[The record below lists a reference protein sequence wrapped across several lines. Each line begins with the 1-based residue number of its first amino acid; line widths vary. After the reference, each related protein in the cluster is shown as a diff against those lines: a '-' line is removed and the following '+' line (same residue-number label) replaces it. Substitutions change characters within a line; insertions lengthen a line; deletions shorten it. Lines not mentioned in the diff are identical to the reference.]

1 MTDLQE
7 ITAPGSAVE
16 VPLVSIRRER
26 ARRLQKLQHAIPA
39 VALLGAGAQRLMQG
53 QRGLGLALAVGEL
66 VVSVLLLR
74 SAVKELAAVRRP
86 ESVQDHHGVDWFDV
100 FAAGV
105 LTAEALEHWH
115 THHHLPRPTLVMA
128 AISLALGLFH
138 HRLTAVVPRAQ
149 VLRIDKEGIRLRRR
163 FRPRFYAPW
172 SDVERID
179 LGEAQARI
187 VALGGRERSIDLKD
201 LRNASEVRA
210 ALLTAQERLSG
221 PSAEARG
228 TGAPADVLPD

>member
-1 MTDLQE
+1 MTDLHE
-7 ITAPGSAVE
+7 TTAPGSVVE

-26 ARRLQKLQHAIPA
+26 GRRLQKLQHAIPA

-115 THHHLPRPTLVMA
+115 THHHLPRPTLLMA
-128 AISLALGLFH
+128 AITLALGLFH

-149 VLRIDKEGIRLRRR
+149 VLRIDEDGIRLRRR
-163 FRPRFYAPW
+163 FRRQFFAPW
-172 SDVERID
+172 SDIERID

-210 ALLTAQERLSG
+210 ALLTAQEQLSG
-221 PSAEARG
+221 PSF
-228 TGAPADVLPD
+228 D